1 MKLFQRQMGIIITE
15 DYDALPDGLWS
26 ALRFLLRRGYT
37 VDPGLSRQCVI
48 GAIEALERRF
58 PGRRL
63 TDMQVVEWMPLDRL
77 FKLCNDDEPPD
88 TRTVSPLGRYLA
100 RLPGTGAGHSLSRP
114 PCIRA
119 LRAHRK
125 ITGSFLLTAIRL
137 TLHHRYRH
145 L

>member
-15 DYDALPDGLWS
+15 DYDALPEGLWS

-88 TRTVSPLGRYLA
+88 TRTVSPLRGYLA
-100 RLPGTGAGHSLSRP
+100 RLPGTDAGHSLSLP